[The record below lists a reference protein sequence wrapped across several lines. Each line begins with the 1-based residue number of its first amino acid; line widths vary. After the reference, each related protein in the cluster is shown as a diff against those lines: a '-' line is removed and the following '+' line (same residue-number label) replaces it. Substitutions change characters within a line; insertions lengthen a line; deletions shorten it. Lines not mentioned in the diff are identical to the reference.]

1 MRLTLGEVAGA
12 AAGEILAGDP
22 ALELASVS
30 VDSRRINAGGL
41 FVALRAE
48 RDGHEFANGAVAA
61 GAVAVLVERPV
72 AGLPPDAG
80 VVRVAD
86 TGVALGALGAHAR
99 ARLGEAVPV
108 VGITGSTGKTST
120 KDLTAAALGSRL
132 AVSASPASWNNEIGV
147 PLTLL
152 GTEERAGAVVLEMGS
167 RRIGHIAALAAM
179 ARPRVGVI
187 TNVGIAHAEFFGSRA
202 EVARAKG
209 ELVEALPPGGTAV
222 LSADDDTTPALAG
235 RTRATVLTA
244 GLDPSADVA
253 VSNLRLDA
261 DLRPSF
267 HLDTPWG
274 ALEVGPIPVRG
285 AHQATNAAL
294 AVAVAGALGVD
305 LEAAATGLT
314 SATGSAW
321 RMELSRTPAGLV
333 VLNDAYNANPASM
346 AAALRALQ
354 GLNGGGRR
362 FAVLGH
368 MAELG
373 AVSDEEHRR
382 IGRLAA
388 SAGVVVV
395 VAVGRE
401 AAPLAEGAAEAGA
414 AVVHVESSDAAL
426 AVLAGQLRSGDVV
439 LVKASRVVGLEALA
453 AALCTLDFGDTP
465 NPESSGDTPNPESSG
480 DTPNPESSG
489 DTPHPE
495 SSGDTPHPES
505 SGDTPH
511 PESSGDT
518 PHPGGRPR

>member
-1 MRLTLGEVAGA
+1 MRLTLGEIAGA
-12 AAGEILAGDP
+12 TGGELVSGDP
-22 ALELASVS
+22 ELVVASVS
-30 VDSRRINAGGL
+30 VDSRRIEAGGL
-41 FVALRAE
+41 FIALRAE
-48 RDGHEFANGAVAA
+48 RDGHDFAAGAVAA
-61 GAVAVLVERPV
+61 GAAAVLVERPV

-80 VVRVAD
+80 VVRAAD
-86 TGVALGALGAHAR
+86 TAAALGALGAHAR
-99 ARLGEAVPV
+99 TRLGETVPV

-120 KDLTAAALGSRL
+120 KDLTAAALRAGL

-152 GTEERAGAVVLEMGS
+152 ATDEGAGAVVLEMGA
-167 RRIGHIAALAAM
+167 RGIGHIRTLAAM

-187 TNVGIAHAEFFGSRA
+187 TNIGIAHTEFFGSRA

-209 ELVEALPPGGTAV
+209 ELVEALPAAGTAV
-222 LSADDDTTPALAG
+222 LSADDDTTAALTA
-235 RTRATVLTA
+235 RSRAAVLTA

-253 VSNLRLDA
+253 VSELRLDA
-261 DLRPSF
+261 DLCPSF
-267 HLDTPWG
+267 RLDTPWG
-274 ALEVGPIPVRG
+274 AVEVGPIPVRG

-294 AVAVAGALGVD
+294 AVAVAGALGVEV
-305 LEAAATGLT
+305 EAAATGLM

-346 AAALRALQ
+346 AAALQALQ

-362 FAVLGH
+362 FVVLGH

-388 SAGVVVV
+388 TVGAAAV

-401 AAPLAEGAAEAGA
+401 AAPLAEAAAEAGA
-414 AVVHVESSDAAL
+414 PVVHVENPAAAL

-453 AALCTLDFGDTP
+453 AALCILEFGDTP
-465 NPESSGDTPNPESSG
+465 YPVSSGDTPYPVSSG
-480 DTPNPESSG
+480 DTPY
-489 DTPHPE
+489 
-495 SSGDTPHPES
+495 
-505 SGDTPH
+505 
-511 PESSGDT
+511 
-518 PHPGGRPR
+518 PGGEPPR

>member
-1 MRLTLGEVAGA
+1 MRLTLGEVASA
-12 AAGEILAGDP
+12 ARGEILAGDP

-30 VDSRRINAGGL
+30 VDSRRLEAGGL

-48 RDGHEFANGAVAA
+48 RDGHDFAARAVAA
-61 GAVAVLVERPV
+61 GAAAVLVERPP
-72 AGLPPDAG
+72 AGLPTGTG
-80 VVRVAD
+80 VVRVVD
-86 TGVALGALGAHAR
+86 TGAALGALGAYAR
-99 ARLGEAVPV
+99 GRLGEAVPV

-120 KDLTAAALGSRL
+120 KDLTAAALGARL

-152 GTEERAGAVVLEMGS
+152 ATEEWAGAVVLEMGA
-167 RRIGHIAALAAM
+167 RGIGHIRTLAAM
-179 ARPRVGVI
+179 AGPRVGVI
-187 TNVGIAHAEFFGSRA
+187 TNIGMAHTEFFGSRA

-209 ELVEALPPGGTAV
+209 ELVEALPAGGTAV
-222 LSADDDTTPALAG
+222 LSADDDATAGLAT
-235 RTRATVLTA
+235 RTRAAVLTA

-253 VSNLRLDA
+253 VSNVRLDA

-267 HLDTPWG
+267 RLDTPWG
-274 ALEVGPIPVRG
+274 AVEVGPIPVRG
-285 AHQATNAAL
+285 GHQATNAAL

-305 LEAAATGLT
+305 VEAAAGGLAST
-314 SATGSAW
+314 TGSAW

-333 VLNDAYNANPASM
+333 VLNDAYNANPTSM
-346 AAALRALQ
+346 AAALQALQ
-354 GLNGGGRR
+354 GLNGRRR

-388 SAGVVVV
+388 GAGVAVV

-414 AVVHVESSDAAL
+414 QVVHVESPDAAL
-426 AVLAGQLRSGDVV
+426 AVLAGQLRPGDAV

-453 AALCTLDFGDTP
+453 AALCSLDFGATPSRSLDFGATPNPLDFGDTP
-465 NPESSGDTPNPESSG
+465 NP
-480 DTPNPESSG
+480 
-489 DTPHPE
+489 
-495 SSGDTPHPES
+495 
-505 SGDTPH
+505 
-511 PESSGDT
+511 
-518 PHPGGRPR
+518 GGEPPR

>member
-1 MRLTLGEVAGA
+1 MRLTLGEIAEATG
-12 AAGEILAGDP
+12 GELVAGDP
-22 ALELASVS
+22 GLVVASVS
-30 VDSRRINAGGL
+30 VDSRRIDAGGL

-48 RDGHEFANGAVAA
+48 RDGHDFAAGAVAA
-61 GAVAVLVERPV
+61 GAAAVLVERPV
-72 AGLPPDAG
+72 ADLGAGAG

-86 TGVALGALGAHAR
+86 TGAALGALGAHAR
-99 ARLGEAVPV
+99 ARLGETVPV

-120 KDLTAAALGSRL
+120 KDLTAAALSARL

-152 GTEERAGAVVLEMGS
+152 GTEEGAGAVVLEMGA
-167 RRIGHIAALAAM
+167 RGIGHIRTLAAM

-187 TNVGIAHAEFFGSRA
+187 TNIGIAHTEFFGSRA

-209 ELVEALPPGGTAV
+209 ELVEALPAGGTAV
-222 LSADDDTTPALAG
+222 LSADDDTTGALAA
-235 RTRATVLTA
+235 RTRAAVLTA

-253 VSNLRLDA
+253 VSDLHLDA

-267 HLDTPWG
+267 RLDTPWG
-274 ALEVGPIPVRG
+274 AVEVGPIPVRG
-285 AHQATNAAL
+285 AHQASNAAL

-305 LEAAATGLT
+305 VEAAATGLT
-314 SATGSAW
+314 SAAGSAW

-346 AAALRALQ
+346 AAALQALQ

-388 SAGVVVV
+388 TAGVAAV

-401 AAPLAEGAAEAGA
+401 AAPLAEGAAEAGV

-426 AVLAGQLRSGDVV
+426 AVLVGQLRSGDVV

-453 AALCTLDFGDTP
+453 AALCQLTFGGP
-465 NPESSGDTPNPESSG
+465 
-480 DTPNPESSG
+480 
-489 DTPHPE
+489 
-495 SSGDTPHPES
+495 
-505 SGDTPH
+505 
-511 PESSGDT
+511 
-518 PHPGGRPR
+518 PR